1 MTKIISTGK
10 NNKSESFLGKFNSL
24 DVFTRLFIVT
34 IILFTIS
41 TPFIVYNYQLYQAR
55 GESQESQSIKDI
67 AQLQDYQKNMQN
79 AFTGPGYSI
88 TPPPSATTTN
98 YSSLI
103 KSVKEFN
110 LGDFFRQIF
119 IRIADIF

>member
-1 MTKIISTGK
+1 MGK
-10 NNKSESFLGKFNSL
+10 NNKSESFLDKFNSL
-24 DVFTRLFIVT
+24 DVFTRLFIIT
-34 IILFTIS
+34 IILLTIS

-55 GESQESQSIKDI
+55 GETQSQSLKEI

-79 AFTGPGYSI
+79 TFTGSGYSI
-88 TPPPSATTTN
+88 TPPPSATTTS
-98 YSSLI
+98 YPALI

>member
-1 MTKIISTGK
+1 VTRIISTGK
-10 NNKSESFLGKFNSL
+10 NNKSESFFSKFSSL

-41 TPFIVYNYQLYQAR
+41 TPFIVYNYQLYRAR
-55 GESQESQSIKDI
+55 GESQSQSLKDI

-79 AFTGPGYSI
+79 TLTGPGYSI

>member
-1 MTKIISTGK
+1 MGK
-10 NNKSESFLGKFNSL
+10 NNKSESFLDKFNSL
-24 DVFTRLFIVT
+24 DVFTRLFIIT
-34 IILFTIS
+34 IILLTIS

-55 GESQESQSIKDI
+55 GETQSQSLKDI
-67 AQLQDYQKNMQN
+67 AQLQDYQKSVQN
-79 AFTGPGYSI
+79 TFTGPGYSI